1 MAYVVIAPI
10 KIAIVS
16 FVFVLLSVILKQN
29 RPEFVFLLRVF
40 VVIILVSFIIDYVSE
55 LISNILSI
63 VTIFNIDSLHISL
76 LFKVV
81 GITLVTDIITD
92 TLIDNGESS
101 IANVIT
107 FISKLLVLF
116 LTMPLING
124 LIIISLRF
132 IE

>member
-1 MAYVVIAPI
+1 MNEII

-29 RPEFVFLLRVF
+29 RPEFVLLLRVF

-55 LISNILSI
+55 FISNILSI

-81 GITLVTDIITD
+81 GITLVTDMITD

>member
-1 MAYVVIAPI
+1 MNEII

-29 RPEFVFLLRVF
+29 RPEFVLLLRVF

-55 LISNILSI
+55 FISNILSI

>member
-1 MAYVVIAPI
+1 MNEII

-29 RPEFVFLLRVF
+29 RPEFVLLLRVF

-55 LISNILSI
+55 FISNILSI

-101 IANVIT
+101 IANLIT

>member
-1 MAYVVIAPI
+1 MKHPP
-10 KIAIVS
+10 K
-16 FVFVLLSVILKQN
+16 
-29 RPEFVFLLRVF
+29 
-40 VVIILVSFIIDYVSE
+40 
-55 LISNILSI
+55 I

>member
-1 MAYVVIAPI
+1 MNEII

-29 RPEFVFLLRVF
+29 RPEFVLLLRVF

-55 LISNILSI
+55 FISNILSI

-132 IE
+132 IK

>member
-1 MAYVVIAPI
+1 MNEII

-29 RPEFVFLLRVF
+29 RPEFVLLLRVF

-63 VTIFNIDSLHISL
+63 VTMFNIDSLHISL

>member
-1 MAYVVIAPI
+1 MNEII

>member
-1 MAYVVIAPI
+1 MNEII

-55 LISNILSI
+55 LISKILSI